1 MRPAHRAS
9 SLVLLTAVALTVG
22 AAACASDDGRQLPP
36 AGPDQTRS
44 ILTTTSLAP
53 SSTDAALA
61 SEVDEGALLTSSFA
75 ELALTLPWED
85 DAVIDAR
92 FTCAGEDIS
101 PSVSWANVPEGT
113 VEVAIVMTD
122 SDASG
127 FVHWV
132 LAGLDPALG
141 TVAEGSFPATAIQA
155 TNSFGTVGYRGPC
168 PPPGES
174 HTYLVEVF
182 AIGQQ
187 LELADGTPASDLITA
202 IEASA
207 ISVRS
212 LGGRYP

>member
-1 MRPAHRAS
+1 MPARHRAS
-9 SLVLLTAVALTVG
+9 RLALLAVVLLST
-22 AAACASDDGRQLPP
+22 AACAGDDGRQLPP

-44 ILTTTSLAP
+44 ILTTTTLAP
-53 SSTDAALA
+53 SSTDASLT
-61 SEVDEGALLTSSFA
+61 SEVDAGALTTNASA
-75 ELALTLPWED
+75 ELALTLPWGD
-85 DAVIDAR
+85 DDVIDTR
-92 FTCAGEDIS
+92 YTCAGEDIS
-101 PSVSWANVPEGT
+101 PAVSWANVPEGT

-127 FVHWV
+127 FVHWL

-141 TVAEGSFPATAIQA
+141 SVAEGSVPPGAIEA

-168 PPPGES
+168 PPPDTS
-174 HTYLVEVF
+174 HTYVVEVF

-187 LELADGTPASDLITA
+187 IELATGTPASDLIAA
-202 IEASA
+202 IESAA